1 MRCSCRGGRGAE
13 PPPGPAEMEHGSR
26 GAAPGG
32 VSVSA
37 VLPAGGSGERL
48 GGATPKQFCAVQGR
62 PLVSYAVRAMER

>member
-13 PPPGPAEMEHGSR
+13 PPPGPAQME
-26 GAAPGG
+26 PGG

>member
-1 MRCSCRGGRGAE
+1 ME
-13 PPPGPAEMEHGSR
+13 PRSR

-32 VSVSA
+32 MSVSA